1 MHVNGMETLPLFF
14 TTVLAG
20 NYARLPARTLSIYSL
35 SFLGLRVLYNWIY
48 FAQRTA
54 MGGNIRSAT
63 YFAGV
68 LSSFYVILKSASK
81 VYNLL

>member
-1 MHVNGMETLPLFF
+1 MHVNGMEALPLFF

-20 NYARLPARTLSIYSL
+20 NFARLPARTLSIYSL
-35 SFLGLRVLYNWIY
+35 GFLGSRVLYNWIY

-54 MGGNIRSAT
+54 MGGNARSAV
-63 YFAGV
+63 YFAG
-68 LSSFYVILKSASK
+68 LFSSFYILIKSANK